1 MSYQSYCITT
11 LACSLNG
18 EVGGGGKVKDDL
30 LNTVM
35 QRHCGHYCILN
46 KMFLK
51 GAVHLL
57 TLMLLKTDLL
67 SETQN

>member
-30 LNTVM
+30 LNTS
-35 QRHCGHYCILN
+35 HAKTLW
-46 KMFLK
+46 
-51 GAVHLL
+51 ALL
-57 TLMLLKTDLL
+57 HFR
-67 SETQN
+67 QNVS